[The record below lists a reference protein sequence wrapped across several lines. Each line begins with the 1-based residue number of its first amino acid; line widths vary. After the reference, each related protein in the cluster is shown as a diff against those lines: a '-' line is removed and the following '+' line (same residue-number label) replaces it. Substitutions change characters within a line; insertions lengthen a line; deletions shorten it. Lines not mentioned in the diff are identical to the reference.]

1 MVSMAPAVLIIG
13 AAASVGLA
21 TTFSMPTAGAQPE
34 SIATDDRGFIDT
46 AARCEEPTS
55 AVAFGRTQHAL
66 IAICLDAGQY
76 EYRGVRLSDNAL
88 LTDAALVTGDGEFSA
103 ENGGVTYTFSAK
115 ELLVTSGDRV
125 IHTEP
130 MVAYVEPG

>member
-1 MVSMAPAVLIIG
+1 MVSMAPAVLLLG
-13 AAASVGLA
+13 AAAGVSLA
-21 TTFSMPTAGAQPE
+21 TTFAMPTVGAQPG
-34 SIATDDRGFIDT
+34 SIATDDRGFIGT

-66 IAICLDAGQY
+66 IAICVDAGQY

-88 LTDAALVTGDGEFSA
+88 LTDTAVVTGEGEFSA

-115 ELLVTSGDRV
+115 ELLVTSGDRT
-125 IHTEP
+125 IYTGP
-130 MVAYVEPG
+130 MVAYVEPD